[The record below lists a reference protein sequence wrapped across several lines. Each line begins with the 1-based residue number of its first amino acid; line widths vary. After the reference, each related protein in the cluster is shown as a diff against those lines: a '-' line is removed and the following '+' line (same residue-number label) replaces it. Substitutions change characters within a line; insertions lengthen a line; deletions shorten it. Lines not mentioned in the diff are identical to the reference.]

1 MAMVRTLILM
11 RHGKSDYPERVVDHE
26 RPLAPRGQRE
36 AGLAGEWLRTT
47 QPAIDAVRC
56 STSVRT
62 RQTLAAT
69 GITAPAEFEPSI
81 YDATPDA
88 LLELVRLTDD
98 EVRTLLLVGHA
109 PGMPQTAWEL
119 AANRTGP
126 AATEL
131 SRKFPT
137 SALAVLEFDRPWA
150 QVDTGTGELVRFHV
164 PR

>member
-1 MAMVRTLILM
+1 MARTLILM
-11 RHGKSDYPERVVDHE
+11 RHGKSDYPERVIDHE
-26 RPLAPRGQRE
+26 RPLAPRGRRE
-36 AGLAGEWLRTT
+36 AGLAGEWLRAT
-47 QPAIDAVRC
+47 QPPIDAVRC

-69 GITAPAEFEPSI
+69 GITAPVEFESSI

-88 LLELVRLTDD
+88 LLELIQLTDD
-98 EVRTLLLVGHA
+98 EVGTLLLIGHA

-119 AANRTGP
+119 AADRTGT

-137 SALAVLEFDRPWA
+137 SALAVLTFDLPWA
-150 QVDTGTGELVRFHV
+150 RVDTGTGELVTFHV